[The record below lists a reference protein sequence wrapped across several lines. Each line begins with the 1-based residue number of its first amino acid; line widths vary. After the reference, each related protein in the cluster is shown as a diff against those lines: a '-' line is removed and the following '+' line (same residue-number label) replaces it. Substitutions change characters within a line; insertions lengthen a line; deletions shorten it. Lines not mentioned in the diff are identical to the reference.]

1 MNNSLESKIRQAV
14 QAFQAGNL
22 DAAEIILEKILRKD
36 SRNLPALNILGL
48 IKASQSKPKEAAVL
62 LKKAIGINPSDPSLR
77 YNLAKALQES
87 GADKESLPHHKKAVE
102 FSPHDHDAWLSYG
115 ISLSRLGLY
124 DDALDIYKKSLSIKP
139 DNHVALLNMG
149 VALKELKQ
157 YDEALTY
164 ADKSIAVN
172 PNLPEAWSNKGVV
185 HRELKQF
192 DAAFACYDRAISL
205 KPNFA
210 EGYANRGVALQE
222 LKRLEQAIA
231 SYGYAISIKPD
242 YVQAWYGRANALQ
255 ELERYDEALLNYDNL
270 LRIKPDHAEGH
281 SHRGNALMRL
291 KRFDEACSSYDRA
304 IVLAPYYAEAYSNRG
319 LVLEKLKQLEKAL
332 ANYDLA
338 ISIEPDYVEAY
349 FNRGTL
355 FHVKL
360 HRLDEALENYDL
372 AIRKKPDYAAAFWNK
387 SLALLLRG
395 DLPKGWDLHEWRWKV
410 AQSTVQRGQFAADW
424 NGEVILG
431 ALLVLAEQGV
441 GDEIFYAGMLNDLS
455 SFAASVTVMV
465 DPRLLALYRRSFQG
479 IEVIAKT
486 TSVAPRAFDAQVY
499 IGSLGQYLRPDMDSL
514 KKVTHGYLRAC
525 EVRAGAMRS
534 SLKRDGKLLCGLS
547 WSSQSLAVGDEK
559 SIRLQQLAP
568 LLALEE
574 FDYVDLQY
582 GDTTAERE
590 AVRISTGRT
599 LRSEDSVDNFNDID
613 GLAALISACDVVVTV
628 SNTTAHLAAA
638 LGKSVFVLLP
648 YAHGLLWYW
657 HAGRSDSPWY
667 PGVRLYR
674 QERSGDWEAVLAR
687 VRADL
692 ANLCSDA
699 L

>member
-14 QAFQAGNL
+14 QAFQVGNL
-22 DAAEIILEKILRKD
+22 DAAEKILEKILRTD
-36 SRNLPALNILGL
+36 SRNLTALNILGL
-48 IKASQSKPKEAAVL
+48 IKASQSKSKEAAVL

-124 DDALDIYKKSLSIKP
+124 DDALDVYKKSLSIKS
-139 DNHVALLNMG
+139 DNHVALLNIG
-149 VALKELKQ
+149 VALKELKR

-172 PNLPEAWSNKGVV
+172 PNLPEAWSNKGVI

-222 LKRLEQAIA
+222 LKRFEEAIA
-231 SYGYAISIKPD
+231 SYDHAIRIKPD
-242 YVQAWYGRANALQ
+242 YAHAWYGRANALQ
-255 ELERYDEALLNYDNL
+255 ELKRYDEALLNYDHFLN
-270 LRIKPDHAEGH
+270 INPDHVAGH
-281 SHRGNALMRL
+281 SNRGNALVKL
-291 KRFDEACSSYDRA
+291 KRFDEACASYDRA
-304 IVLAPYYAEAYSNRG
+304 IVLAPDYSEAYSNRG
-319 LVLEKLKQLEKAL
+319 LALQKLKHPGKALANYDHAISINPDYAEAHFNRGTALQELNRLDEAL

-338 ISIEPDYVEAY
+338 ICKKADYA
-349 FNRGTL
+349 
-355 FHVKL
+355 
-360 HRLDEALENYDL
+360 EAL
-372 AIRKKPDYAAAFWNK
+372 WNK
-387 SLALLLRG
+387 SIALLLSG
-395 DLPKGWDLHEWRWKV
+395 DLLKGWGLYEWRWKT
-410 AQSTVQRGQFAADW
+410 AQATVQRRQFAADW
-424 NGEVILG
+424 NGEVIPG
-431 ALLVLAEQGV
+431 SLLVLAEQGV
-441 GDEIFYAGMLNDLS
+441 GDEIFYAGMLNDLR

-465 DPRLLALYRRSFQG
+465 EPRLLALYQRSFAE
-479 IEVIAKT
+479 IEIIAKT
-486 TSVAPRAFDAQVY
+486 ISVAPRAFDAQVY
-499 IGSLGQYLRPDMDSL
+499 MGSLGQYLRPDMDSL
-514 KKVTHGYLRAC
+514 KKVTCGYLRAC
-525 EVRAGAMRS
+525 EVRAVALRS
-534 SLKRDGKLLCGLS
+534 SLRRGGKLLCGLS
-547 WSSQSLAVGDEK
+547 WSSQNLDVGDEK
-559 SIRLQQLAP
+559 SVSLKQLAP
-568 LLALEE
+568 LLAIEE

-590 AVRISTGRT
+590 AVRIITGRT
-599 LRSEDSVDNFNDID
+599 LKSVESVNNFNDID

-638 LGKSVFVLLP
+638 LGKPVFVLLP
-648 YAHGLLWYW
+648 YASGLFWYW

-667 PGVRLYR
+667 PSARLYR
-674 QERSGDWEAVLAR
+674 QERSGDWVAVLDH

-692 ANLCSDA
+692 ANFF
-699 L
+699 